1 MPDNKIVSATI
12 PADKLMN
19 PDSISLKG
27 IVGDRI
33 RDKEREEAEKA
44 AQEKL
49 KDILPELNKVHQMIL
64 DEDETDNIIN
74 ALFDISVPKSGIAP
88 TVGGE
93 IVRAAIQI
101 LNRYYNDGDVFFKGY
116 GLETCGGSAQYIID
130 SLPSVKRR
138 MMGIVE
144 EDFDGMDYEDA
155 IDSAVR
161 FIADE
166 LVENP
171 KLFITPNAVDS
182 RDYDASELI
191 ENQPRYE
198 LSIRYSDI
206 IDDLRDEGIID
217 DEDIESYITD
227 IIDDQCH
234 SSRDDAEV
242 YADNYG
248 ITISELTSDD
258 YYYLDKM
265 VNIWGGLESEY
276 EDRLEEKNDG
286 EDGMDES
293 VNESKDD
300 ISYIVYDSDDEVI
313 TDFDTY
319 EDALKYAHDH
329 PNVKAMRK
337 ITWEVDDGEYYVA
350 DVEDIPLTDAIKE
363 NKELTE
369 DTINV
374 SPIFIE
380 KRDALADYFGEEGE
394 VRYDKDMDLFILPDG
409 RAYFVY
415 TGDEAD
421 QKAKEEVISLTD
433 DMGINAFTPNFR
445 QDIIDNQMVDVDWFD
460 DAMKE
465 SYEFY
470 ADDIMSEDGEH
481 GNRLFDEMIE
491 EGVISEEDVTEDG
504 ELVDGIDLDEKKEE
518 FVEKLCENWDNG
530 VQWYIDNFGEEE
542 FSDIRKENNL
552 YDYDEIA
559 ETAVRW
565 DGRGHFLSMYDGD
578 ELDIGDDLFAY
589 KYEEGWDWDK
599 ADSIHESV
607 NEDIEG
613 GVKSKTFKRD
623 GITYKITK
631 LEDSLGK
638 GGYVARW
645 EDDSDNG
652 LGYNNRGWISF
663 DKKNYVLHNEASK
676 PIKDF
681 MYVISAYDRH
691 PKKSVADKLIATTVS
706 MFGDDAV
713 NTDGASIN
721 EGTSTIKD
729 SVVSI
734 VLPYLDT
741 EKNILDVPI
750 NFNKEIA
757 PRGYSVW
764 GNIRGSGFFEGDIT
778 YKGRKYPFKVENG
791 KLIVYDRYDLYQA
804 KYVGGKEYT
813 KRAAP
818 KINEDTIKTK
828 DGKWANVGKDGK
840 IDSGKFRTKK
850 EADAQR
856 KAMYSNGY
864 KGESLKKVN
873 ENTYIDNAG
882 SWYVDG
888 EDNKYYA
895 YKLTNA
901 MTGDIF
907 LIYST
912 DDKVLMRNV
921 DKIINDITT
930 SDDEDIV
937 GKYDDIGVYI
947 ASNYDGFG
955 FGTYDVDE
963 ETGEVTINGSPIT
976 LLGKESIR
984 F

>member
-1 MPDNKIVSATI
+1 MSKTGKKITLAEGLKEAVGVVKNKKKLNEGPGAGYDISSKCYIEKVTSLSLEKIDSFEENVQYGIVYVDATFNCDIDLVVGNLEFSSYYYGGSVDRVVDGKATKISLSMTFEADSMRVDSDFVERKINGALEDIKSLLVKETFDTKIVYGGGWLHVAYDGTI
-12 PADKLMN
+12 AELSDVYSVDYTGAYHNDYDTEVTGADANITEQDVIDYIDKVVTGDNFEEIYSVLDEN
-19 PDSISLKG
+19 NALLDSFG
-27 IVGDRI
+27 TF
-33 RDKEREEAEKA
+33 EEAKDFAFSEKDA
-44 AQEKL
+44 KRIAKETVEVTFE
-49 KDILPELNKVHQMIL
+49 DDVNYL
-64 DEDETDNIIN
+64 DDY
-74 ALFDISVPKSGIAP
+74 
-88 TVGGE
+88 E
-93 IVRAAIQI
+93 IVWEA
-101 LNRYYNDGDVFFKGY
+101 
-116 GLETCGGSAQYIID
+116 
-130 SLPSVKRR
+130 
-138 MMGIVE
+138 
-144 EDFDGMDYEDA
+144 
-155 IDSAVR
+155 
-161 FIADE
+161 
-166 LVENP
+166 
-171 KLFITPNAVDS
+171 
-182 RDYDASELI
+182 
-191 ENQPRYE
+191 
-198 LSIRYSDI
+198 
-206 IDDLRDEGIID
+206 
-217 DEDIESYITD
+217 
-227 IIDDQCH
+227 
-234 SSRDDAEV
+234 
-242 YADNYG
+242 
-248 ITISELTSDD
+248 
-258 YYYLDKM
+258 
-265 VNIWGGLESEY
+265 
-276 EDRLEEKNDG
+276 
-286 EDGMDES
+286 
-293 VNESKDD
+293 
-300 ISYIVYDSDDEVI
+300 DDEV
-313 TDFDTY
+313 
-319 EDALKYAHDH
+319 EESLK
-329 PNVKAMRK
+329 
-337 ITWEVDDGEYYVA
+337 
-350 DVEDIPLTDAIKE
+350 LKE
-363 NKELTE
+363 ENIL
-369 DTINV
+369 V
-374 SPIFIE
+374 SPEFIK

-394 VRYDKDMDLFILPDG
+394 VRYDKDMDIFILPDG

-421 QKAKEEVISLTD
+421 QKAKEEVISSID
-433 DMGINAFTPNFR
+433 DMGIEAFTPDFR

-530 VQWYIDNFGEEE
+530 VQWYIDNFGEKD
-542 FSDIRKENNL
+542 FSDVCKKHDL

-565 DGRGHFLSMYDGD
+565 DGRGHFISYYDGE

-599 ADSIHESV
+599 ADSIHESM
-607 NEDIEG
+607 NEDAKGDE
-613 GVKSKTFKRD
+613 KAKTFKLN
-623 GITYKITK
+623 GITYKVSK

-663 DKKNYVLHNEASK
+663 DKQNYVLHNDDSR

-681 MYVISAYDRH
+681 MYVISAHDRQ
-691 PKKSVADKLIATTVS
+691 PKKSVENKLIATTIS

-713 NTDGASIN
+713 DTDGAEIN
-721 EGTSTIKD
+721 EGASTTKD
-729 SVVSI
+729 YVVSI

-764 GNIRGSGFFEGDIT
+764 GNLRGSGFFEGDIT

-856 KAMYSNGY
+856 KAMFAQGY
-864 KGESLKKVN
+864 RG
-873 ENTYIDNAG
+873 
-882 SWYVDG
+882 
-888 EDNKYYA
+888 
-895 YKLTNA
+895 
-901 MTGDIF
+901 
-907 LIYST
+907 
-912 DDKVLMRNV
+912 
-921 DKIINDITT
+921 
-930 SDDEDIV
+930 
-937 GKYDDIGVYI
+937 
-947 ASNYDGFG
+947 
-955 FGTYDVDE
+955 
-963 ETGEVTINGSPIT
+963 
-976 LLGKESIR
+976 
-984 F
+984 

>member
-64 DEDETDNIIN
+64 DEDETDNILN
-74 ALFDISVPKSGIAP
+74 TLFDISVPESGIAP

-130 SLPSVKRR
+130 NLPSVKRR

-144 EDFDGMDYEDA
+144 EDFDDMDYEDA

-182 RDYDASELI
+182 RNYDASELI

-198 LSIRYSDI
+198 LSISYSDI
-206 IDDLRDEGIID
+206 IDDLRDKEIIG

-227 IIDDQCH
+227 IINDQCH

-258 YYYLDKM
+258 YFYLDNM
-265 VNIWGGLESEY
+265 NNIWGGLESEY
-276 EDRLEEKNDG
+276 EDRLEE
-286 EDGMDES
+286 EDDEDDEDIDKS
-293 VNESKDD
+293 LNESKDD
-300 ISYIVYDSDDEVI
+300 TSYIVYDSDDEVI
-313 TDFDTY
+313 TDFDTRK
-319 EDALKYAHDH
+319 DALKYAHDH
-329 PNVKAMRK
+329 SNVKALRK

-363 NKELTE
+363 SEELTE

-374 SPIFIE
+374 SPTFIE
-380 KRDALADYFGEEGE
+380 KRDALAEYLGEEGE
-394 VRYDKDMDLFILPDG
+394 IRYMDNDLFVLPMG
-409 RAYFVY
+409 GSYLVY
-415 TGDEAD
+415 TDEEAD
-421 QKAKEEVISLTD
+421 KAAKDYVSELID
-433 DMGINAFTPNFR
+433 DMGISAFSPEFQNEILTNGSEYVDEDWFEDGQKEYYETYV
-445 QDIIDNQMVDVDWFD
+445 QDIESEYGKYANRLIDELV
-460 DAMKE
+460 E
-465 SYEFY
+465 EG
-470 ADDIMSEDGEH
+470 ILSEDD
-481 GNRLFDEMIE
+481 LDEN
-491 EGVISEEDVTEDG
+491 GKPNSD
-504 ELVDGIDLDEKKEE
+504 IDMDEKKEE
-518 FVEKLCENWDNG
+518 YVDHLCNQSGYDSA
-530 VQWYIDNFGEEE
+530 VDWYIDMVGTDD
-542 FSDIRKENNL
+542 FSQVAKEHGL
-552 YDYDEIA
+552 FDYDAIA
-559 ETAVRW
+559 EEVIRL
-565 DGRGHFLSMYDGD
+565 DGRGHLLAPWDGD
-578 ELDIGDDLFAY
+578 ELELSNDFYAY
-589 KYEEGWDWDK
+589 KQ
-599 ADSIHESV
+599 SN
-607 NEDIEG
+607 NEDYDNAHSIVAESLNEDTKDG
-613 GVKSKTFKRD
+613 AKTKTFKRD
-623 GITYKITK
+623 GITYKVTK
-631 LEDSLGK
+631 LEDTLED

-652 LGYNNRGWISF
+652 LGYNNRGFINF
-663 DKKNYVLHNEASK
+663 DKDGFKMFNDRNAPIKEYIGVISSYDRQPGK
-676 PIKDF
+676 PIKDLLINTTLQLYGKDRSYLETKKTSF
-681 MYVISAYDRH
+681 FSAE
-691 PKKSVADKLIATTVS
+691 KSV
-706 MFGDDAV
+706 
-713 NTDGASIN
+713 
-721 EGTSTIKD
+721 
-729 SVVSI
+729 
-734 VLPYLDT
+734 
-741 EKNILDVPI
+741 
-750 NFNKEIA
+750 
-757 PRGYSVW
+757 
-764 GNIRGSGFFEGDIT
+764 
-778 YKGRKYPFKVENG
+778 
-791 KLIVYDRYDLYQA
+791 
-804 KYVGGKEYT
+804 
-813 KRAAP
+813 
-818 KINEDTIKTK
+818 NEDTVKRN
-828 DGKWANVGKDGK
+828 GKWVNVGKDGK
-840 IDSGKFRTKK
+840 ADSGKFRTKK

-856 KAMYSNGY
+856 KAMYAQGY
-864 KGESLKKVN
+864 KGESLNDKQKEESFDN
-873 ENTYIDNAG
+873 ALTEGTYIDNDG

-947 ASNYDGFG
+947 VSNYAGFG
-955 FGTYDVDE
+955 FGTYDTDE
-963 ETGEVTINGSPIT
+963 ETGEVLINNSPIT
-976 LLGKESIR
+976 LIGKESIR

>member
-33 RDKEREEAEKA
+33 KDKEREEAEKV

-64 DEDETDNIIN
+64 DEDETDSILS
-74 ALFDISVPKSGIAP
+74 ALFDISVPESGIAP

-101 LNRYYNDGDVFFKGY
+101 LNRWYNDGDVFFKGY

-130 SLPSVKRR
+130 NLPSAKRG
-138 MMGIVE
+138 MMRIVE
-144 EDFDGMDYEDA
+144 QDYDDMDYEDVV
-155 IDSAVR
+155 DSTIRV
-161 FIADE
+161 IAGE

-198 LSIRYSDI
+198 LSISYSDI
-206 IDDLRDEGIID
+206 IDDLRDEEIID

-248 ITISELTSDD
+248 INISELTYDD
-258 YYYLDKM
+258 YSYLDNM
-265 VNIWGGLESEY
+265 NNIWGGLESEY
-276 EDRLEEKNDG
+276 EDRLEEDD
-286 EDGMDES
+286 EDIDES
-293 VNESKDD
+293 LTESKND

-313 TDFDTY
+313 TDFDTRK
-319 EDALKYAHDH
+319 DALKYAHDH
-329 PNVKAMRK
+329 SNVKALRK

-350 DVEDIPLTDAIKE
+350 DVDDIPLTEDIDE
-363 NKELTE
+363 SEELNE

-374 SPIFIE
+374 SPTFIE
-380 KRDALADYFGEEGE
+380 KRDALAEYLGEEGE
-394 VRYDKDMDLFILPDG
+394 IRYMDNDLFVLPMG
-409 RAYFVY
+409 GSYLVY
-415 TGDEAD
+415 TDEEAD
-421 QKAKEEVISLTD
+421 AKAKEEVINSID
-433 DMGINAFTPNFR
+433 DMGIEAFTPDFR

-460 DAMKE
+460 DAMEE
-465 SYEFY
+465 SYDFY

-518 FVEKLCENWDNG
+518 YVDHLRNQSEYASAVD
-530 VQWYIDNFGEEE
+530 WYIDMFGTDA
-542 FSDIRKENNL
+542 FSQVAKEHGL
-552 YDYDEIA
+552 FDYDAIA
-559 ETAVRW
+559 EEVIRL
-565 DGRGHFLSMYDGD
+565 DGRGHLLAAWDGD
-578 ELDIGDDLFAY
+578 ELELPNDFYAY
-589 KYEEGWDWDK
+589 KQ
-599 ADSIHESV
+599 SN
-607 NEDIEG
+607 NEDYDNAHSIVAESLNEDTKDG
-613 GVKSKTFKRD
+613 AKTKTFKRD
-623 GITYKITK
+623 GITYKVTK
-631 LEDSLGK
+631 LENTLED

-663 DKKNYVLHNEASK
+663 DVRAYKRQNHVGKATHHIDDLASV
-676 PIKDF
+676 KDF
-681 MYVISAYDRH
+681 MYVISAYDRT
-691 PKKSVADKLIATTVS
+691 P
-706 MFGDDAV
+706 
-713 NTDGASIN
+713 
-721 EGTSTIKD
+721 KD
-729 SVVSI
+729 SI
-734 VLPYLDT
+734 KNRLIDT
-741 EKNILDVPI
+741 TISL
-750 NFNKEIA
+750 
-757 PRGYSVW
+757 
-764 GNIRGSGFFEGDIT
+764 
-778 YKGRKYPFKVENG
+778 FKDGVAETRS
-791 KLIVYDRYDLYQA
+791 DEQ
-804 KYVGGKEYT
+804 
-813 KRAAP
+813 
-818 KINEDTIKTK
+818 INEDTVKRN
-828 DGKWANVGKDGK
+828 GKWVNIGKDGK
-840 IDSGKFRTKK
+840 ADSGKFKTKK

-856 KAMYSNGY
+856 KAMYAQGY
-864 KGESLKKVN
+864 KGESLNDKQK
-873 ENTYIDNAG
+873 EESFDSALTEGTYIDNAG

-888 EDNKYYA
+888 EDNKYYV

-947 ASNYDGFG
+947 ASNYAGFG